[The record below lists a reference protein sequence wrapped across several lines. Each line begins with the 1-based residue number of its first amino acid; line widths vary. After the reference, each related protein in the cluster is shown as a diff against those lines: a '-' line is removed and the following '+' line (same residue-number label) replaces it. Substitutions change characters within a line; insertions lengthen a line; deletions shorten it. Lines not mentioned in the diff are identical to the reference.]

1 MATNESDAPVSRLQR
16 RKAQTR
22 QALLDAART
31 MLAEG
36 NAATASI
43 AEITAAADVGF
54 GSFYNHFE
62 DKPALFAAAVE
73 QVLEQWG
80 ELMDTFGDDSG
91 NPAQTFVTSFR
102 MSARVAFMHRQ
113 EAEIISRSGFA
124 LLDSP
129 TGLGPRAQRDLT
141 AAVDAGQ
148 LTIPNIEL
156 ATAVTGGNLLALI
169 HLWLEDET
177 AVGDEDIDRCA
188 EQLLIGFGAD
198 AETART
204 LAHLD
209 LD

>member
-1 MATNESDAPVSRLQR
+1 MATDRSDAPVSRVQR

-31 MLAEG
+31 LLADG
-36 NAATASI
+36 NASTASI
-43 AEITAAADVGF
+43 AEITSAADVGF
-54 GSFYNHFE
+54 GSFYNHFD

-80 ELMDTFGDDSG
+80 DLMDTFGDESG
-91 NPAQTFVTSFR
+91 DPAQTFVTSFR

-113 EAEIISRSGFA
+113 EAEIIARSGFG
-124 LLDSP
+124 LLDSA
-129 TGLGPRAQRDLT
+129 TGLGPRALRDLT
-141 AAVDAGQ
+141 AAVDAGR

-169 HLWLEDET
+169 HLWLKDET
-177 AVGDEDIDRCA
+177 SVAEADIDYCA

-198 AETART
+198 AETAKR
-204 LAHLD
+204 LAYLD
-209 LD
+209 LS